1 MDLLGEL
8 GDYELLEEV
17 GRGGQG
23 VVFRARQKSLNR
35 TVALKVISLGQ
46 WASKTHLKRFRREA
60 EAAASLDHPGIVPI
74 YEVGERDGSCYFSMK
89 FVEGGQLDEVVRR
102 DPMPARHAAEVIAK
116 VARTVHYAHEHGVL
130 HRDIKPG
137 NILLDAKGEPLLT
150 DFGLARLVE
159 AESTITRTREV
170 MGTPSYMAPE
180 QAAAETT
187 KVTKATDIYGLGAVL
202 YQLLTGHP
210 PFAGGTTYETIKLLL
225 DTEPRQPR
233 VLNPRTDRDL
243 NTICLKCLEKDPK
256 RRYAS
261 ALALAEDLEHWL
273 KHEPIQARR
282 TGIFSRGR
290 KWVRR
295 KPAIAA
301 FIASLVAL
309 AAAMGWNVWKSELVH
324 RPVTNGIAVLPF
336 ENLSPDPENA
346 YFAEGIQEE
355 ILTRLASIAD
365 LKVISRTSTQYYQ
378 NKPRN
383 LREIAKQL
391 GVANILEGSVQKAAD
406 QVRVNVQLI
415 NAQTDSHLWADTY
428 DRKLTD
434 IFGVESEIAKAIA
447 ESLQAKLTGREEQAL
462 VVKPTNN
469 PEAYDAYLRG
479 LAFEARSGYS
489 NDLVR
494 KAISFYERAVELDP
508 NFALAWARLARM
520 DALLYFYRDD
530 TATASWGDAA
540 KRALENAQ
548 KLEPNSPETLL
559 ALGWYQYRVLP
570 DYGLAK
576 TTFKQV
582 SKMLPSSSEVPFAL
596 GAVTRREGHW
606 DQSIAYFEQAL
617 ALDPRNANLLMTA
630 AWTYAML
637 RQFPMALKLYDRA
650 LDIMPNDQHVM
661 ASKASIYQAQG
672 NLQEAAR
679 FLFGIN
685 EQTPNDEILAI
696 EINQLR
702 LERNYGE
709 AIRLLQGRLAQ
720 FRFDSEYSK
729 AAAQVGLA
737 IIQRLAG
744 DTTAAKLTAE
754 QARNTLEQLSRDQP
768 DNSSLVVTLSRAYA
782 AMGEEESAMEKAR
795 HAIML
800 LPSAKDRVNGPG
812 CEENLALIQVTFGE
826 NSRAISTL
834 TQLLQTPYISWL
846 YDRPV
851 TPALLR
857 LDPVWDPLRAD
868 PAFQKLCEE
877 KQP

>member
-1 MDLLGEL
+1 MEF
-8 GDYELLEEV
+8 GDYALLEEI

-23 VVFRARQKSLNR
+23 VVYRAHQKSLNR
-35 TVALKVISLGQ
+35 TVALKLLGLGP
-46 WASKTHLKRFRREA
+46 WTTETHLKRFRREA
-60 EAAASLDHPGIVPI
+60 EAAASLQHPRIVPI
-74 YEVGERDGSCYFSMK
+74 YEVAEREGSCYFSMQ
-89 FVEGGQLDEVVRR
+89 FVEGGQLDEVVKREPMSIRR
-102 DPMPARHAAEVIAK
+102 AVEVIAK
-116 VARTVHYAHEHGVL
+116 VARTVHYAHEHGIL

-137 NILLDAKGEPLLT
+137 NILLDHNGEPHLT
-150 DFGLARLVE
+150 DFGLARLAE
-159 AESTITRTREV
+159 NESTITGTREV
-170 MGTPSYMAPE
+170 LGTPSYMAPE
-180 QAAAETT
+180 QAAGETT
-187 KVTKATDIYGLGAVL
+187 KLSKTTDVYGLGAVL
-202 YQLLTGHP
+202 YQLLTGQP
-210 PFAGGTTYETIKLLL
+210 PFAGGTTYETVKLLL
-225 DTEPRQPR
+225 DTEPRPPR
-233 VLNPRTDRDL
+233 SLNAKIDREL
-243 NTICLKCLEKDPK
+243 STICLKCLEKDPQ
-256 RRYAS
+256 RRYSS

-273 KHEPIQARR
+273 KHEPILARH
-282 TGIFSRGR
+282 TGIFTRGT

-295 KPAIAA
+295 NPAMAA
-301 FIASLVAL
+301 LITLSIAL
-309 AAAMGWNVWKSELVH
+309 AISIAFNILKRGLLPHPITSGV
-324 RPVTNGIAVLPF
+324 AVLPF
-336 ENLSPDPENA
+336 ENLSRDPDNA

-365 LKVISRTSTQYYQ
+365 LKVISRTSTQRYHST
-378 NKPRN
+378 PGN
-383 LREIAKQL
+383 LLQIAKQL
-391 GVANILEGSVQKAAD
+391 GVTNILEGSVQKAAD
-406 QVRVNVQLI
+406 RVRVNVQLI
-415 NAQTDSHLWADTY
+415 NAQTDSHLWAETY

-434 IFGVESEIAKAIA
+434 ILGVESEIAKGIA

-494 KAISFYERAVELDP
+494 KAIRFYERAVELDP
-508 NFALAWARLARM
+508 NFALAWARLSRA

-559 ALGWYQYRVLP
+559 ALGWYQYRVSP

-596 GAVTRREGHW
+596 GAVTRREGQW

-617 ALDPRNANLLMTA
+617 TLDPRNANLLMTA
-630 AWTYAML
+630 AWTYGML
-637 RQFPMALKLYDRA
+637 RQFPMALKFYDLA

-685 EQTPNDEILAI
+685 EQTPNDETFAI
-696 EINQLR
+696 EINELR

-709 AIRLLQGRLAQ
+709 AIRLLQARLAQ

-729 AAAQVGLA
+729 ATAQVGLA

-744 DTTAAKLTAE
+744 DTTGAKLTAE
-754 QARNTLEQLSRDQP
+754 QARNTLEQLYRKQP
-768 DNSSLVVTLSRAYA
+768 DNSSLGVMLSQAYA
-782 AMGEEESAMEKAR
+782 AMGEKESAMEEAR
-795 HAIML
+795 RAITL

-834 TQLLQTPYISWL
+834 THLLQTPYISWL

-857 LDPVWDPLRAD
+857 LDPFWDSLRSD

-877 KQP
+877 K